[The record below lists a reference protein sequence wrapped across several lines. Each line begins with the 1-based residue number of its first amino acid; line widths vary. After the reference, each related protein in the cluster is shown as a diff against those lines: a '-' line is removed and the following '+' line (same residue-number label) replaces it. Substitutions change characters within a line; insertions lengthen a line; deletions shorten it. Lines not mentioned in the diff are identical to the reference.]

1 MSATRSSRT
10 LLGVAA
16 LVVAACGAASEPPDG
31 GVADAAGDA
40 ATRPA
45 PDYDRLFPT
54 DRVLDVALTTT
65 AADWATLMADPLDDA
80 LQIPAT
86 VTYDG
91 VVVTQVGLSTKGNSS
106 RNSVR
111 AMGSQRYSFKLDLD
125 DRVPGQRLLGVD
137 KLNLHNSFK
146 DPTLLRETIG
156 YAMMRGAGVPAS
168 RTAFAR
174 LTINGQPWGLYVV
187 VEQVEAD
194 FLRDRFGVAGGELLK
209 PDQPSGQLSYRGA
222 TFADYPGVE
231 VKVDGGDP
239 THQRFL
245 DLVAALDHGGEA
257 ELAAVL
263 DVDRLLPWLA
273 VNTYLAN
280 LDSYAGSAHN
290 YYLYLDPASARW
302 ILIPWDLNETFG
314 NFRCGWT
321 AATIVALD
329 HLRPQCNQPA
339 PRPLISQ
346 VLASPTWRARY
357 QTLLRDLIAGPGAPA
372 AVRADVDARA
382 ALIRA
387 AVAAD
392 PTKFFTL
399 AQFETAIHDDLPVTN
414 QPGIDTAIL
423 GLASFAE
430 RRAAALTTQLP

>member
-1 MSATRSSRT
+1 MRRRWFVV
-10 LLGVAA
+10 VAA
-16 LVVAACGAASEPPDG
+16 VAVAACGAGSAQPDATP
-31 GVADAAGDA
+31 ADAAPDA
-40 ATRPA
+40 RAA
-45 PDYDRLFPT
+45 PDYGRLFPT
-54 DRVLDVALTTT
+54 DRVIDVALDTS
-65 AADWATLMADPLDDA
+65 AADWAALMADPLNDA

-91 VVVTQVGLSTKGNSS
+91 AVVTQVSLSTKGNSS

-125 DRVPGQRLLGVD
+125 ERVPGQRLFGVD

-156 YAMMRGAGVPAS
+156 YAMMQGAGVPAS

-194 FLRDRFGVAGGELLK
+194 FLRDRFGAADGELLK
-209 PDQPSGQLSYRGA
+209 PDQPSGPLTLRGA

-231 VKVDGGDP
+231 VKLDGGDP

-245 DLVAALDHGGEA
+245 DLIAALDHGTEA
-257 ELAAVL
+257 EVAAVL

-273 VNTYLAN
+273 INTYLAN

-302 ILIPWDLNETFG
+302 ILVPWDLNETFG

-321 AATIVALD
+321 AANIVALD

-339 PRPLISQ
+339 PRPLISK

-357 QTLLRDLIAGPGAPA
+357 QALLRDLIAGPGAPT
-372 AVRADVDARA
+372 AVRIDVDARA
-382 ALIRA
+382 ALIRD

-399 AQFETAIHDDLPVTN
+399 AQFDTAIHDDLPVTN
-414 QPGIDTAIL
+414 QPGLDSAIL
-423 GLASFAE
+423 GLTAFAE
-430 RRAAALTTQLP
+430 RRAAALATQLP

>member
-1 MSATRSSRT
+1 VPVPSSQRPWWFVV
-10 LLGVAA
+10 LAIA
-16 LVVAACGAASEPPDG
+16 LTACGGGGAQPDAG
-31 GVADAAGDA
+31 TVDADVDA
-40 ATRPA
+40 RAA

-54 DRVLDVALTTT
+54 DRLIDVAIDTS
-65 AADWATLMADPLDDA
+65 AADWATLSADPLNDA

-91 VVVTQVGLSTKGNSS
+91 AVVTQVSLSTKGNSS

-111 AMGSQRYSFKLDLD
+111 AMGSQRYSWKLDLD
-125 DRVPGQRLLGVD
+125 ELVPGQRLFGVD

-194 FLRDRFGVAGGELLK
+194 FLRDRFGAAGGELLK
-209 PDQPSGQLSYRGA
+209 PDQPSGALTDRGA

-245 DLVAALDHGGEA
+245 DLVAALDHGTDA
-257 ELAAVL
+257 ELAAL
-263 DVDRLLPWLA
+263 FDVDRFLPWLA
-273 VNTYLAN
+273 VNSYLAN

-290 YYLYLDPASARW
+290 YYLYLDPASGRW
-302 ILIPWDLNETFG
+302 VLLPWDLNETFG

-339 PRPLISQ
+339 PRPLITR

-357 QTLLRDLIAGPGAPA
+357 QALLRELIAGPGAA
-372 AVRADVDARA
+372 AAMRADVDARA
-382 ALIRA
+382 ALIRD

-399 AQFETAIHDDLPVTN
+399 ADFDTAIHDDLPVTN

-423 GLASFAE
+423 GLAAFAE
-430 RRAAALTTQLP
+430 RRAAALTSQLP

>member
-1 MSATRSSRT
+1 MRARWLVLAS
-10 LLGVAA
+10 
-16 LVVAACGAASEPPDG
+16 VVAVACGGGAAEPDAGAVDAGADG
-31 GVADAAGDA
+31 GA
-40 ATRPA
+40 A
-45 PDYDRLFPT
+45 PDYGRLFPD
-54 DRVLDVALTTT
+54 DRVIDVALATS
-65 AADWATLMADPLDDA
+65 AADWTALMADPLDDA
-80 LQIPAT
+80 LHIPAT
-86 VTYDG
+86 LTYDG
-91 VVVTQVGLSTKGNSS
+91 AVVTQVSLSTKGNSS

-125 DRVPGQRLLGVD
+125 ELVPGQRLFGVD

-156 YAMMRGAGVPAS
+156 YAMMRDAGVPAS

-174 LTINGQPWGLYVV
+174 LTINGQAWGLYVV

-194 FLRDRFGVAGGELLK
+194 FLRDRFGAAGGELLK

-231 VKVDGGDP
+231 VKTDGGDP

-245 DLVAALDHGGEA
+245 DLVTALDRGTEA
-257 ELAAVL
+257 EIAAVL

-273 VNTYLAN
+273 INTYLAN

-302 ILIPWDLNETFG
+302 ILVPWDLNETFG

-321 AATIVALD
+321 AATILTLD

-339 PRPLISQ
+339 PRPLISK

-357 QTLLRDLIAGPGAPA
+357 QARLRELIAGPGAAA

-382 ALIRA
+382 ALIRD

-392 PTKFFTL
+392 PTKFYTL
-399 AQFETAIHDDLPVTN
+399 AQFDLAIHDDLPVTN
-414 QPGIDTAIL
+414 EPGIDTAIL

>member
-1 MSATRSSRT
+1 MRP
-10 LLGVAA
+10 LL
-16 LVVAACGAASEPPDG
+16 LVIPAVMLAACGSPAAQPDAT
-31 GVADAAGDA
+31 GVDA
-40 ATRPA
+40 ATDGA
-45 PDYDRLFPT
+45 SGGVPDYGRLFPS
-54 DRVLDVALTTT
+54 DRVIDIALDTA
-65 AADWATLMADPLDDA
+65 AADWAALMADPLNDA
-80 LQIPAT
+80 LQVPAT

-111 AMGSQRYSFKLDLD
+111 AMGSQRYSFKLDTD
-125 DRVPGQRLLGVD
+125 DLVPGQRLLGVD

-156 YAMMRGAGVPAS
+156 YAMMSGAGVPAS

-194 FLRDRFGVAGGELLK
+194 FLRDRFGAAGGELLK
-209 PDQPSGQLSYRGA
+209 PDQPSGQLTYRGA
-222 TFADYPGVE
+222 TFADYPGID
-231 VKVDGGDP
+231 VKTDGGDP

-245 DLVAALDHGGEA
+245 DLIAALDHGTEQ

-273 VNTYLAN
+273 INTYLAN

-314 NFRCGWT
+314 TFRCGWT

-329 HLRPQCNQPA
+329 HLQPRCNQPA
-339 PRPLISQ
+339 PRPLITR

-357 QTLLRDLIAGPGAPA
+357 QALLTELIAGAGAPA
-372 AVRADVDARA
+372 AVRVDVDARGS
-382 ALIRA
+382 LIRD

-399 AQFETAIHDDLPVTN
+399 AQFDTALHDDLPVTN

-423 GLASFAE
+423 GLATFAE
-430 RRAAALTTQLP
+430 RRSAALAAQLP